1 MVKNK
6 FNFRLFPTGR
16 AGWIRVVEAFVAIL
30 LITGVLLVLFGGG
43 NIKRDDPSSKVYE
56 VETAILREIQLD
68 DGLRDLILTANIPV
82 ESSNLN
88 PAFPPLVLD
97 KINSRTPAYLS
108 CVSKICSLDD
118 DCLLNQLM
126 EKDLY
131 ARSTAITSAP
141 PEYKQ
146 IKLFCWIK

>member
-6 FNFRLFPTGR
+6 FNFRLFPNGR

-43 NIKRDDPSSKVYE
+43 NIKKDDPSSKIYE

-68 DGLRDLILTANIPV
+68 NNLRNLILAVSIPV
-82 ESSNLN
+82 ESSN
-88 PAFPPLVLD
+88 PAFPSLVFD
-97 KINSRTPAYLS
+97 KITSRTPAYLG
-108 CVSKICSLDD
+108 CISKICSLDD
-118 DCLLNQLM
+118 DCLLNELM
-126 EKDLY
+126 AKDVY
-131 ARSTAITSAP
+131 ARSVAITSEL
-141 PEYKQ
+141 PEYRQ